1 MEIKTVDELKA
12 AYPELTAQIEANAVA
27 AERKRIQDIENIALP
42 GYEAIVSKAKFEAPV
57 NSGEVAMQ
65 IITKQREQGK
75 NYLAGVSADVNDS
88 GMKEV
93 KPAAGEPGAVE
104 TNPFD
109 AAIDR
114 LFPVK

>member
-1 MEIKTVDELKA
+1 
-12 AYPELTAQIEANAVA
+12 
-27 AERKRIQDIENIALP
+27 
-42 GYEAIVSKAKFEAPV
+42 
-57 NSGEVAMQ
+57 MQ

>member
-12 AYPELTAQIEANAVA
+12 AYPELTAQIATNAIA
-27 AERKRIQDIENIALP
+27 AERKRIQDIENIAVP

-65 IITKQREQGK
+65 IIAKQREQGK
-75 NYLAGVSADVNDS
+75 NYLAGTSADVSDS
-88 GMKEV
+88 GMEEV
-93 KPAAGEPGAVE
+93 RTAPSETGTSE

>member
-42 GYEAIVSKAKFEAPV
+42 GYEAIVKFEAPV